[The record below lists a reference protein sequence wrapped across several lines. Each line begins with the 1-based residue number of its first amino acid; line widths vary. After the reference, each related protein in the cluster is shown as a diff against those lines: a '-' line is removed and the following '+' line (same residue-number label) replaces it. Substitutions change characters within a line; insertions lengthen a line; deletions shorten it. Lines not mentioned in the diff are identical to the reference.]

1 MARLDNLPAGRYV
14 VRIWHPQMEGT
25 EDATSRPVS
34 LDRTGASD
42 LAWQLTL
49 KPTVRPRRAPVPGQR
64 GYR

>member
-1 MARLDNLPAGRYV
+1 MPR
-14 VRIWHPQMEGT
+14 
-25 EDATSRPVS
+25 SRPVS
-34 LDRTGASD
+34 LDRTGAAD